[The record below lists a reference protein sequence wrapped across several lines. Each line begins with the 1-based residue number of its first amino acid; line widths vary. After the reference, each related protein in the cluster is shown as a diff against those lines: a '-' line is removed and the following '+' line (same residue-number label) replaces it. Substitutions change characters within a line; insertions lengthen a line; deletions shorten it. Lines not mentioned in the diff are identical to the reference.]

1 MVMGNFD
8 LHMVIY
14 IYVYGEGSESGLLA
28 CLQVPCT
35 LGA

>member
-8 LHMVIY
+8 LHMV
-14 IYVYGEGSESGLLA
+14 YVKGLESGLLA

-35 LGA
+35 LEA